1 MQGPYYAHHGYVTT
15 DPASMFGDTSGVSL
29 DGVSYPAIAPRPSMA
44 GGPPGFAP
52 VSAPEGFWRPG
63 DVYTGAIQPYVHQ
76 PYTAIS
82 TAPISS
88 FATPQPPDVYIAPNG
103 VTESMG
109 YTASNGVQT
118 FRPATTGTSNISNTT
133 PIQPTANTWP
143 YSPVST
149 VTHVTQPSPAPS
161 QTHFNLADT
170 LPVQAPH
177 HSISHQPSWQELPYT
192 LEDGTQL
199 STHNVPGADRYLQ
212 PIQDATLD
220 LISEQ
225 VQTETL
231 TSGVPTQRVSSH
243 QEPEDD
249 WFDVES
255 EDELA
260 GAGPDISR
268 YDLGMMIAKNAHQNN
283 GDIRSMTNFLNEDNI
298 LSAYNP
304 SYAASPLRDPQTAR
318 IFCHFITAT
327 GPTLHVCERHPSN
340 PAVIFSGRPV
350 PRSQQAL
357 WSYTLPMLALHHQ
370 GLLHAM
376 LALSSLHIA
385 KLQQTSPTPS
395 LRHYHYALRRVAKAL
410 GSPRK
415 RRDAATLAA
424 TLLLGFYEVTT
435 AEHNKWNS
443 HLSGAR
449 ELVMDIPYAKL
460 SSKVEAFRRRKER
473 EEEGRRAQMGQSN
486 GHNYSNKRSNDVS
499 TLNDRHLD
507 HDLLSTLMGW
517 DSRHNEIGEVI
528 EDRALTSRPEEPLSQ
543 KDVDEYELQLDLFWW
558 FAKQDMYQSI
568 ISGNRLL

>member
-1 MQGPYYAHHGYVTT
+1 MQGPYYAHHGYMTT
-15 DPASMFGDTSGVSL
+15 DPASLFGDTSGVSI
-29 DGVSYPAIAPRPSMA
+29 DGASYPAIAPRPSMV
-44 GGPPGFAP
+44 GGSPGFGP
-52 VSAPEGFWRPG
+52 VSIPEGFWRPG
-63 DVYTGAIQPYVHQ
+63 DAYTGSIQPYLNQ

-82 TAPISS
+82 TAPMSS
-88 FATPQPPDVYIAPNG
+88 YATPQPVETYIAPNG
-103 VTESMG
+103 VTASMG
-109 YTASNGVQT
+109 YSAPNGVQT
-118 FRPATTGTSNISNTT
+118 FHPSNIGTSDISNTT
-133 PIQPTANTWP
+133 PIQTTATTWP

-149 VTHVTQPSPAPS
+149 ITHATQPSPAPT
-161 QTHFNLADT
+161 QTHFNAADT
-170 LPVQAPH
+170 IQVQAPH
-177 HSISHQPSWQELPYT
+177 HSTSQEPSWQDFPYT
-192 LEDGTQL
+192 LEDNPRL
-199 STHNVPGADRYLQ
+199 PAPEADRYLQ
-212 PIQDATLD
+212 PIQDSTLD
-220 LISEQ
+220 LIDEQ
-225 VQTETL
+225 LQRQKQGNEM
-231 TSGVPTQRVSSH
+231 PTQHTALH

-255 EDELA
+255 EDEFT
-260 GAGPDISR
+260 GPRPDISQ
-268 YDLGMMIAKNAHQNN
+268 YDLGMIIAKNAHQNK
-283 GDIRSMTNFLNEDNI
+283 GDIRSMTNFLHEPNI
-298 LSAYNP
+298 LSDYNP
-304 SYAASPLRDPQTAR
+304 AYAASPLRDAQTAR

-340 PAVIFSGRPV
+340 PEIIFSGRPV

-376 LALSSLHIA
+376 LALASLHIA

-410 GSPRK
+410 GNPRK

-449 ELVMDIPYAKL
+449 ELVMDIPYARL
-460 SSKVEAFRRRKER
+460 SRKVEAFRRKKEQ
-473 EEEGRRAQMGQSN
+473 EDEGKRAQMGQTN
-486 GHNYSNKRSNDVS
+486 GYNYSSKRFHDTS

-507 HDLLSTLMGW
+507 HDLLSTIMGW
-517 DSRHNEIGEVI
+517 DCRHNELGEI
-528 EDRALTSRPEEPLSQ
+528 LEDKVPTSGPEEPLSQ